1 MYVFISKDKT
11 VVKSFRAAGIRL
23 ALVKF
28 QARVKLPDR
37 EFLDLYGAWLCY
49 SETTI
54 SDLLFIDTVENLF

>member
-11 VVKSFRAAGIRL
+11 EVKSFRAASISL

-28 QARVKLPDR
+28 HSSTRTFTKN
-37 EFLDLYGAWLCY
+37 FLETYGAWLCY
-49 SETTI
+49 SESSI

>member
-11 VVKSFRAAGIRL
+11 EVKSFKAASIRL

-28 QARVKLPDR
+28 HSSTRTFTKD
-37 EFLDLYGAWLCY
+37 FLGTYGTWLCY
-49 SETTI
+49 SEATN

>member
-11 VVKSFRAAGIRL
+11 GVRSFRAANIRL

-28 QARVKLPDR
+28 QNSTQLSNKDFARV
-37 EFLDLYGAWLCY
+37 YGAWLCY
-49 SETTI
+49 SESPN